1 MLKVS
6 APAIFR
12 ICLIALVTIH
22 FFGVIGIASSYKE
35 LFLRTTPLVLLIS
48 TFFLFLNFSS
58 LSKRLVILFFLCAAI
73 GYLAEVTGVQTAYL
87 FGSYYYGENL
97 GFKVFGVPLTIAI
110 NWATLCI
117 ASASVMSQLKMPKM
131 LQIILAAVIPV
142 AIDMLIEPLC
152 SQLDFWHWTSGEV
165 PLFNY
170 ITWLAFSL
178 LFCAVYLLSQS
189 RLDNPFA
196 KYYLLVQVI
205 FFGVLNL
212 LL

>member
-1 MLKVS
+1 MVKVS
-6 APAIFR
+6 APAVFR

-22 FFGVIGIASSYKE
+22 FFGVIGIASSFKD

-48 TFFLFLNFSS
+48 TLFLFLNFSS
-58 LSKRLVILFFLCAAI
+58 LSKRLVFLFFLCAAI
-73 GYLAEVTGVQTAYL
+73 GYLAEVIGVQTAYL

-97 GFKVFGVPLTIAI
+97 GLKIFGVPLTIAI
-110 NWATLCI
+110 NRATLCI
-117 ASASVMSQLKMPKM
+117 ASASIMSQLKISKP
-131 LQIILAAVIPV
+131 LQIIIAAVIPV

-152 SQLDFWHWTSGEV
+152 SKLDFWHWTSGVV

-170 ITWLAFSL
+170 VTWLVFSL
-178 LFCAVYLLSQS
+178 LFCAVYILSPA